1 MSLRK
6 PTHDTLGAM
15 DPICYISLGTV
26 SRFSGNQ
33 VAKIESLTT
42 SVIISLKR
50 EIHEEN
56 LIIHEHTRWYFKKH
70 VSPAVSISSMLLW

>member
-1 MSLRK
+1 MSLRY
-6 PTHDTLGAM
+6 DTLGAI
-15 DPICYISLGTV
+15 DQIWYVSLGTM

-33 VAKIESLTT
+33 VVKIESLTK

-56 LIIHEHTRWYFKKH
+56 LIVHEHT
-70 VSPAVSISSMLLW
+70 S